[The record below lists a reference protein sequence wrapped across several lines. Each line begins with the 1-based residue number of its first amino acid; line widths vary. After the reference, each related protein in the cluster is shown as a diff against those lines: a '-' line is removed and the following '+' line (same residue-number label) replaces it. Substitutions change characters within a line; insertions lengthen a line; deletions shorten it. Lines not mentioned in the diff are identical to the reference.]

1 MSQETFGERF
11 ARLRKARSLTQEDV
25 AVRVNVTAQAV
36 SKWEN
41 DISSPD
47 ISILAKLAG
56 ILGVSTDEL
65 LGNETADVQIVDPAH
80 KPDMNKLILRINID
94 SDEGDMLRLNLPV
107 KLIQIAL
114 AADNRNLIEFGGSDS
129 LKSIDFNAILDMV
142 ESGVLGKILEMHS
155 ADGDNITIVVE
166 EIE

>member
-1 MSQETFGERF
+1 MAQETFGERF
-11 ARLRKARSLTQEDV
+11 ARLRKARSLTQEDI
-25 AVRVNVTAQAV
+25 AGRVNVTAQAV

-47 ISILAKLAG
+47 ISILTKLAE

-65 LGNETADVQIVDPAH
+65 LGKTTADVQIIDPTH
-80 KPDMNKLILRINID
+80 RPDMNKLILRINID
-94 SDEGDMLRLNLPV
+94 SSDGDMLRLNLPV

-114 AADNRNLIEFGGSDS
+114 AADNKDMIEFGSKDK
-129 LKSIDFNAILDMV
+129 LKSVDFNAILDMV

-155 ADGDNITIVVE
+155 ADGDNIAIVVE
-166 EIE
+166 EIN